1 MMKPVRQLDRAR
13 VLDGKYELRELVE
26 YMGDRDHTSLWR
38 GVVHGAAAFTRDVAV
53 RRLPMSIAARQ
64 EALRGAALEHANVVR
79 VYDVSRDEGNN
90 LYLVMEWIDGVSLG
104 EMTRGA
110 HHLGLRV
117 PWPLVGC
124 IGVAALHGLAAG
136 HARIDVWNVE
146 DPAIHGHISE
156 RSLLI
161 DKKGVVHLTPFG
173 LAPLQPLLPYSVA
186 DDLRDLA
193 SALWEALASGPSL
206 VGDVDAPASPV
217 RDILASA
224 LDGEYTTADAM
235 ARDLAA
241 ALQNVPWRRG
251 PQADTGD
258 AVGEVLNALSWSPT
272 EPYHVEPTNGL
283 PVVLV
288 HLSPDAIADAR
299 RMHDPDE
306 ELPFD
311 FSDSTA
317 EYEPYASFEVSR

>member
-1 MMKPVRQLDRAR
+1 MKPMRHVDGAR

-26 YMGDRDHTSLWR
+26 FMGDRDHTSLWR
-38 GVVHGAAAFTRDVAV
+38 GVTHGAAAFTRDVAI

-79 VYDVSRDEGNN
+79 VYDVCRDEANN

-124 IGVAALHGLAAG
+124 MGVAALHGLAAG
-136 HARIDVWNVE
+136 HARTDAWNE
-146 DPAIHGHISE
+146 PDPAIHGHISE
-156 RSLLI
+156 RSLLV

-173 LAPLQPLLPYSVA
+173 LAPQQPLLPHSVA

-193 SALWEALASGPSL
+193 SALWEALASAPSL

-217 RDILASA
+217 RDVLASA
-224 LDGEYTTADAM
+224 LDGEYPSADAM

-241 ALQNVPWRRG
+241 SLQQVPWRRG

-258 AVGEVLNALSWSPT
+258 AVAEVLNALAWSPT
-272 EPYHVEPTNGL
+272 EPYRVETASGS

-288 HLSPDAIADAR
+288 HLSPDALADAR
-299 RMHDPDE
+299 RLRDPDADF
-306 ELPFD
+306 PFD
-311 FSDSTA
+311 FSDSTG
-317 EYEPYASFEVSR
+317 EYEPYASFELRR